1 MLITCPEC
9 SGKVSDRARACP
21 HCGYPVRERGT
32 GAGEET
38 LQEVSPAIFGRN
50 PFMHILVGLLCLVV
64 VGLVWYLVEWL
75 RCRSTQLVVT
85 TQRTIL
91 RTGILSKQTSE
102 LRHADVRNIQVV
114 QGAFERML
122 KVGTLEL
129 SSAAQSDVEIILKSV
144 PDPQGLATLIR
155 ENQ

>member
-1 MLITCPEC
+1 MLIACPEC
-9 SGKVSDRARACP
+9 SGQVSDKAKACP
-21 HCGYPVRERGT
+21 HCGYPVKELGS
-32 GAGEET
+32 GGEEET
-38 LQEVSPAIFGRN
+38 LIEVTPGIFGNN
-50 PFMHILVGLLCLVV
+50 PFMHLMVGVLCLVV
-64 VGLVWYLVEWL
+64 VGLIWYLVEWL

-102 LRHADVRNIQVV
+102 VRHSDIRNIQVV

-129 SSAAQSDVEIILKSV
+129 SSAAQSDIEIVIKGV

-155 ENQ
+155 KNQ

>member
-1 MLITCPEC
+1 MLIACPEC

-21 HCGYPVRERGT
+21 HCGYPVREPGA

-38 LQEVSPAIFGRN
+38 LLEVSPSIFGRN
-50 PFMHILVGLLCLVV
+50 PFMHLLVGLLCLVV
-64 VGLVWYLVEWL
+64 IGLVWYLVEWL

-102 LRHADVRNIQVV
+102 LRHTDIRNIQVV
-114 QGAFERML
+114 QGVFERML

-129 SSAAQSDVEIILKSV
+129 SSAAQSDVEIVIKGV

>member
-1 MLITCPEC
+1 MLIACPEC
-9 SGKVSDRARACP
+9 SGKVSDKAKACP
-21 HCGYPVRERGT
+21 HCGYPVREL
-32 GAGEET
+32 GAGGEEET
-38 LQEVSPAIFGRN
+38 LMEVSPALFERN
-50 PFMHILVGLLCLVV
+50 PLMHLLVGLLCLVV
-64 VGLVWYLVEWL
+64 VGLIWYLVEWL

-102 LRHADVRNIQVV
+102 LRHTDIRNIQVV

-122 KVGTLEL
+122 NVGTLEL
-129 SSAAQSDVEIILKSV
+129 SSAAQSNIEIVVKGV

-155 ENQ
+155 DNQ